1 MITMQ
6 LSYTALKH
14 SGITIYSERWT
25 VLGLFMKFFGEWKK
39 CSFSLF
45 LFNQHTN
52 KSMLWNK
59 LKITEKHKAF
69 HFYFISNKRPY
80 ATNMDDVL
88 SRIVLY
94 FL

>member
-59 LKITEKHKAF
+59 LKITEKQAF